1 CPLRARRGRG
11 APRQVLQNYAQKRG
25 APMARPALPVPRAR
39 PGPPTRPPR
48 RAPGASP
55 ARPRRLPGW
64 LAAAVPAAA
73 LLAAL
78 AGCGERPAPLA
89 AMPQAGALA
98 GADSARG
105 RQRIAAQG
113 CVSCHSIPG
122 IKGASARV
130 GPPLGHLA
138 RRAYLGGVLA
148 NTPADLVRWLRDPP
162 AFTPHTAM
170 PNLRLSEA

>member
-1 CPLRARRGRG
+1 MHRLTFA
-11 APRQVLQNYAQKRG
+11 
-25 APMARPALPVPRAR
+25 VPRAR

-55 ARPRRLPGW
+55 ARPRRLAAR
-64 LAAAVPAAA
+64 LAAAVPAVA

-78 AGCGERPAPLA
+78 AGCGEPPAPLA
-89 AMPQAGALA
+89 ATPQAGALA

-105 RQRIAAQG
+105 RERIVAQG

-122 IKGASARV
+122 IKGAGARV

-138 RRAYLGGVLA
+138 KRAYLGGVLA
-148 NTPADLVRWLRDPP
+148 NTSANLVRWLRDPP
-162 AFTPHTAM
+162 AIAPHTAM
-170 PNLRLSEA
+170 PNLRLSEAEARDIAAYLLTLR

>member
-1 CPLRARRGRG
+1 MHRSTFA
-11 APRQVLQNYAQKRG
+11 
-25 APMARPALPVPRAR
+25 VPRAR
-39 PGPPTRPPR
+39 PGPPTRLPR

-89 AMPQAGALA
+89 ATPQAGALA
-98 GADSARG
+98 GADSVRG

-122 IKGASARV
+122 IKGAGARV

-138 RRAYLGGVLA
+138 KRAYLGGVLA
-148 NTPADLVRWLRDPP
+148 NTPANLVRWLRDPP
-162 AFTPHTAM
+162 AFAPHTAM
-170 PNLRLSEA
+170 PNLRLSEAEARDIAAYLLTLR